1 MSVTR
6 EQIMTALFALV
17 CTAPGFQTQSR
28 RIKLFSDVGSGEKP
42 ALFMYERPEKIT
54 NGNNKLT
61 ITELNVDLFIY
72 IDAGKD
78 QSSVPIT
85 VLNPLIDALASVLQP
100 AAPFADQTLGGLVS
114 RCYIDGQIMKEP
126 GDLDGDGIAIIP
138 VKILATL

>member
-1 MSVTR
+1 MNSR

-17 CTAPGFQTQSR
+17 SSSPGLVTSFR
-28 RIKLFSDVGSGEKP
+28 RLRLWSDVPSGEKP
-42 ALFMYERPEKIT
+42 ALFMYERAEKIS
-54 NGNNKLT
+54 NGNADLP

-78 QSSVPIT
+78 QSIAPIT
-85 VLNPLIDALASVLQP
+85 VLNPLVDAVVNALKPGP
-100 AAPFADQTLGGLVS
+100 AFRSQTLGGLVS